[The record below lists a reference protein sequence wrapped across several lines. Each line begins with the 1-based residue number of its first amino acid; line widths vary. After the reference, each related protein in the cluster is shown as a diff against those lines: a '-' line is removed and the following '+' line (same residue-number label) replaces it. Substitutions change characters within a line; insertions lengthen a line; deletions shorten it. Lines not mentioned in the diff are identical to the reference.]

1 MVANVLVHAGG
12 CVRVSA
18 ELCGSYQQPSKQLT
32 CSFPTKGQIQLN
44 LLGTKFLLSVIT
56 VNFASHGTG
65 LEQDLAFR

>member
-1 MVANVLVHAGG
+1 MQEG

-18 ELCGSYQQPSKQLT
+18 ELCGSYQQSSKQLT
-32 CSFPTKGQIQLN
+32 CSFPTKGQMQLN

-56 VNFASHGTG
+56 VNFASHDTG